1 MVDEKTLGGSV
12 ETGGA
17 KAEAE
22 AGGLLNP
29 PLPPNSGDGADK
41 DSDSA
46 LLSPPLPPNSGD
58 EVEAG
63 DSDLLSPPLPPNS
76 GDEVAEPAE
85 TESDKGAEETNQGI
99 DMATPTED
107 KSNGGTE
114 EQAQGIEPSQEGKDA
129 GEQGISAPEGIPSP
143 NVNSTTT
150 PQKTAGS
157 PHSTE
162 PFYRRR
168 RILIILAVSFMVF
181 VLLTVGVVCY
191 VMSSRGGQEGIT
203 GSTVNGSASGSVAG
217 GRYTVSVDGA
227 VASDDGSGVLVSVT
241 WRNMG
246 NVVDYM
252 PDAVR
257 VLQNG
262 VALVRDKGYS
272 DAHSMFMVL
281 PGESITVSYKYL
293 TSDLKTDLEVQV
305 GSKASGLVGTTVKI
319 RGE

>member
-1 MVDEKTLGGSV
+1 MVLRGADMGNEKTLGGPV

-17 KAEAE
+17 KVKAD
-22 AGGLLNP
+22 GSTLLNP
-29 PLPPNSGDGADK
+29 PLPPNSGDEAVEVGEVAMAEAED
-41 DSDSA
+41 DG

-58 EVEAG
+58 GVG
-63 DSDLLSPPLPPNS
+63 
-76 GDEVAEPAE
+76 EPAE
-85 TESDKGAEETNQGI
+85 TESNEEVEETAQGVEPPVGAGRGI
-99 DMATPTED
+99 SMGAPAEV
-107 KSNGGTE
+107 KPNEEVE
-114 EQAQGIEPSQEGKDA
+114 EQTRGIEPAQEG
-129 GEQGISAPEGIPSP
+129 ERGIPQAP
-143 NVNSTTT
+143 NANSATY
-150 PQKTAGS
+150 PQKTAGP

-168 RILIILAVSFMVF
+168 RVFIVLAVSFMVF

-191 VMSSRGGQEGIT
+191 VMSSRGGQTGIT
-203 GSTVNGSASGSVAG
+203 SSAVEGSASGSVAG

-227 VASDDGSGVLVSVT
+227 VASDDGSGVMVSVT

-252 PDAVR
+252 PDAVC

-272 DAHSMFMVL
+272 DAHSLFMVL
-281 PGESITVSYKYL
+281 PGESVTVSYKYL

-305 GSKASGLVGTTVKI
+305 GSKAFGLVGTTVKI

>member
-1 MVDEKTLGGSV
+1 MGTEKTLGGPV
-12 ETGGA
+12 
-17 KAEAE
+17 E

-29 PLPPNSGDGADK
+29 PLPPNSDDKTVEEDG
-41 DSDSA
+41 SA
-46 LLSPPLPPNSGD
+46 LLTPPLPPNSGD
-58 EVEAG
+58 KVT
-63 DSDLLSPPLPPNS
+63 
-76 GDEVAEPAE
+76 EPAE
-85 TESDKGAEETNQGI
+85 TESD
-99 DMATPTED
+99 
-107 KSNGGTE
+107 
-114 EQAQGIEPSQEGKDA
+114 EQAQGIEPAQEDKST
-129 GEQGISAPEGIPSP
+129 GESGIPSASVAERSP
-143 NVNSTTT
+143 ALDVDSAAH
-150 PQKTAGS
+150 PQKTTGS
-157 PHSTE
+157 HHSTE
-162 PFYRRR
+162 PFYHRR
-168 RILIILAVSFMVF
+168 RILIILAFSFMVF

-203 GSTVNGSASGSVAG
+203 SSSVDGSASGSVAG
-217 GRYTVSVDGA
+217 GRYVVSVDGA
-227 VASDDGSGVLVSVT
+227 VASDDGTGVVVSVT

-281 PGESITVSYKYL
+281 PGESVTVSYKYL
-293 TSDLKTDLEVQV
+293 TFDLHTDLEVQV